1 MLTNTLIYMLPT
13 ELIGRFHPLIVH
25 LPIGILLFAFALM
38 VFQRI
43 RKMDI
48 EVVIGFALFSGA
60 LCSVAA
66 CVAGW
71 ILAQSGEY
79 DAALVAKH
87 QWTGI
92 ATTVLAALAFALKR
106 FRWVFMISTVILLTL
121 AGHYGGNLTHGEDY
135 LFPKKKSA
143 QQVNI
148 PNLDSLQT
156 AELATTNAG
165 NAPNSS
171 NTGVPQTV
179 ERKTFIYRDYVV
191 PILENKCY
199 SCHSATKMKGG
210 LRLDTEAF
218 IKKGGKN
225 GSILSPGNPN
235 ASNIFTCLLLPPDD
249 DQHMPPKGK
258 PQLSEQEIAALHFW
272 IKKGASFQEQIE
284 IITIGAGNNPTALAI
299 PSLKLPELPKAPGAD
314 SLAAKVSPNAPVT
327 SSSME
332 AAILNSPVDAAPPTA
347 LAQLQQNNIIVSDFG
362 QGSNYLMA
370 NFVNVKKYRAALLDD
385 LKSIQDQ
392 LLRIRLSN
400 QPIQDD
406 DLKKLA
412 GFKNLTWLN
421 LEKTSISDAGLLHLQ
436 NLPKLEQ
443 LNLYG
448 TNITDRGLLALTKCV
463 HLKTLYLW
471 QTKVSTAGVEQLKK
485 AMPQLQI
492 VMGGFQFV
500 KPDSMG
506 AGKKELPSGNKQAL

>member
-1 MLTNTLIYMLPT
+1 MLTS

-25 LPIGILLFAFALM
+25 MPIGILFFAFALM

-43 RKMDI
+43 RKIDI
-48 EVVIGFALFSGA
+48 DVVIGFALFSGA

-66 CVAGW
+66 CVVGW

-79 DAALVAKH
+79 DAALVSVH

-106 FRWVFMISTVILLTL
+106 FRWIFMISTVILLTL

-135 LFPKKKSA
+135 LFPKKKTA
-143 QQVNI
+143 QPVTI

-156 AELATTNAG
+156 AELAGTTASTATNSG
-165 NAPNSS
+165 NE
-171 NTGVPQTV
+171 GVPQTV

-235 ASNIFTCLLLPPDD
+235 ASSIFSCLLLPPDD
-249 DQHMPPKGK
+249 DNHMPPKGK

-284 IITIGAGNNPTALAI
+284 TITIGAGSAPTALTI
-299 PSLKLPELPKAPGAD
+299 PSLKLSEFPKAPNVD
-314 SLAAKVSPNAPVT
+314 SVT
-327 SSSME
+327 KGSINVPGSSSSQE
-332 AAILNSPVDAAPPTA
+332 AGILSTPVDAATPAA
-347 LAQLQQNNIIVSDFG
+347 LAQLQQNNIIISDFG

-385 LKSIQDQ
+385 LKSINNQV
-392 LLRIRLSN
+392 LRIRLSN
-400 QPIQDD
+400 QPVQDE

-412 GFKNLTWLN
+412 SFKNLTWLN
-421 LEKTSISDAGLLHLQ
+421 LEKTSISDAGLPHLQ
-436 NLPKLEQ
+436 NLPNLEQ

-448 TNITDRGLLALTKCV
+448 TNITDRGLLALPKCV

-471 QTKVSTAGVEQLKK
+471 QTKVSPTGVEQLKK
-485 AMPQLQI
+485 AMPHLQI

-506 AGKKELPSGNKQAL
+506 AGKKELPSGNKQALK

>member
-1 MLTNTLIYMLPT
+1 MLPT

-43 RKMDI
+43 RKIDI
-48 EVVIGFALFSGA
+48 DVVIGFALFSGA

-92 ATTVLAALAFALKR
+92 ATTVLATLAFALKR
-106 FRWVFMISTVILLTL
+106 FRWVFMISTIILLTL

-135 LFPKKKSA
+135 LFPKKKTA

-156 AELATTNAG
+156 LELASATAG
-165 NAPNSS
+165 QTASTENGS
-171 NTGVPQTV
+171 VPQTV

-218 IKKGGKN
+218 IQKGGKN

-235 ASNIFTCLLLPPDD
+235 ASSIFTCLLLPADD
-249 DQHMPPKGK
+249 DNHMPPKGK

-284 IITIGAGNNPTALAI
+284 TITIGAGSNPTALAI
-299 PSLKLPELPKAPGAD
+299 PSLKLAELPRAPSAD
-314 SLAAKVSPNAPVT
+314 SLAAKASPNVPIT
-327 SSSME
+327 SSSTE
-332 AAILNSPVDAAPPTA
+332 AAILNTPVEAATPSA
-347 LAQLQQNNIIVSDFG
+347 LTQLQQNNIIISDFG

-370 NFVNVKKYRAALLDD
+370 NFVNVKKYSSALLDD
-385 LKSIQDQ
+385 LNGINKQ

-400 QPIQDD
+400 QLVQDD

-412 GFKNLTWLN
+412 GFNNLTWLN
-421 LEKTSISDAGLLHLQ
+421 LEKTSISDAGLSHLQ
-436 NLPKLEQ
+436 NLPNLEQ

-448 TNITDRGLLALTKCV
+448 TNITDRGLMALKKCV
-463 HLKTLYLW
+463 RLKTLYLW
-471 QTKVSTAGVEQLKK
+471 QTKVSPQGVEQLKK

-492 VMGGFQFV
+492 VMGGFQFA

-506 AGKKELPSGNKQAL
+506 AGKPSSNKQALK